1 MDKNKKILK
10 KVLAIALLLSMA
22 GPAVGER
29 TTTGSA
35 IWPFSKSY
43 SQEEVDAVYEKAFN
57 WADEGVELAKGL
69 DDTKEA
75 QGFIKEFQE
84 LKINL
89 ENDEKRTY
97 DKATKSRKEIKKLLN
112 DVKASINLQEIE
124 RRKAE
129 KRKKEEEHKKAEEH
143 KRKLEEQKRQ
153 EKQKEEE
160 HRRKL
165 EEQERQEKQKEEEHK
180 RKLEEQK
187 LQMEKE
193 ERERQEAIK
202 NAAVSLEEKLDF
214 MLRDARKKIEN
225 PESVEHINARAA
237 EITEKIQQI
246 DNLNRVPGVEALIEE
261 FKAEIKTVLEE
272 EEIIR
277 QENLKKSLEKA
288 KTGLF
293 ELRETLQNLLAELDK
308 EDENYSELD
317 NVFVGMHPELINSID
332 NLKGVDAIKNELE
345 TTISQVKV
353 LLDKQEQKRAE
364 KKIKEEFDRRIEDLR
379 DPEKQAEL
387 LAEGKVSLDDII
399 GGNKKAKNK
408 AKALIKSYRKYNS
421 GGKIVPSKGLLFYGP
436 PGTGK
441 TSLAKAIAAEEG
453 LELFAITPSF
463 VMVDNGERKV
473 LEMFEQAKK
482 AAQISGKSVIFLVD
496 EIDAVA
502 QKRSNTGSDKVLVM
516 LMNEIDKLTP
526 RDNVIILSTTN
537 RREALDAA
545 IIRSGRLDQSVEVGH
560 PNTDDKKEIM
570 NIYLKHLNC
579 DNDVN
584 IANIV
589 DKMRG
594 FSGAD
599 IKRVVDIAI
608 ESAMERENIESF
620 SDITITNADIQTGI
634 ATIMDEKTS
643 VY

>member
-10 KVLAIALLLSMA
+10 KVLAIALSLSMA
-22 GPAVGER
+22 GPAVGEK

-35 IWPFSKSY
+35 IWPFSKGY
-43 SQEEVDAVYEKAFN
+43 SQEEVDAAYEKAFN

-75 QGFIKEFQE
+75 QWFIKEFQE

-112 DVKASINLQEIE
+112 YVKASINLQEIE

-129 KRKKEEEHKKAEEH
+129 KRKKEEEHQKA
-143 KRKLEEQKRQ
+143 
-153 EKQKEEE
+153 
-160 HRRKL
+160 
-165 EEQERQEKQKEEEHK
+165 EEHK

-202 NAAVSLEEKLDF
+202 NASVSLEEKLDF
-214 MLRDARKKIEN
+214 MLRDAVKKIDSAEN
-225 PESVEHINARAA
+225 IELLNSRAG
-237 EITEKIQQI
+237 EIKEKISQI

-261 FKAEIKTVLEE
+261 FKAEITTVLEE

-317 NVFVGMHPELINSID
+317 NVFVGIHPELINSID

-345 TTISQVKV
+345 STISKVKV

-463 VMVDNGERKV
+463 VMGDNGERKV

-482 AAQISGKSVIFLVD
+482 AAQISGQPVIFLVD

-584 IANIV
+584 IANMV

>member
-1 MDKNKKILK
+1 MDKNEKILK
-10 KVLAIALLLSMA
+10 KVLAIALSLSMA
-22 GPAVGER
+22 GPAVGEK

-35 IWPFSKSY
+35 IWPFSKGY
-43 SQEEVDAVYEKAFN
+43 SQEEVDAAYEKAFN

-75 QGFIKEFQE
+75 QWFIKEFQE

-112 DVKASINLQEIE
+112 YVKASINLQEIE

-129 KRKKEEEHKKAEEH
+129 KRKKEEEHQKA
-143 KRKLEEQKRQ
+143 
-153 EKQKEEE
+153 
-160 HRRKL
+160 
-165 EEQERQEKQKEEEHK
+165 EEHK

-214 MLRDARKKIEN
+214 MLRDAVKKIDSAEN
-225 PESVEHINARAA
+225 IELLNSRAG
-237 EITEKIQQI
+237 EIKEKISQI

-261 FKAEIKTVLEE
+261 FKAEITTVLEE

-317 NVFVGMHPELINSID
+317 NVFVGIHPELINSID

-345 TTISQVKV
+345 STISKVKV

-463 VMVDNGERKV
+463 VMGDNGERKV

-482 AAQISGKSVIFLVD
+482 AAQISGQPVIFLVD

-584 IANIV
+584 IANMV

>member
-1 MDKNKKILK
+1 MDKNKKVLK
-10 KVLAIALLLSMA
+10 KVLATALSISIVST
-22 GPAVGER
+22 AVGAKV
-29 TTTGSA
+29 TTGSA

-43 SQEEVDAVYEKAFN
+43 SQEEVNSAYEKAFN
-57 WADEGVELAKGL
+57 LADEGLELAKGL
-69 DDTKEA
+69 DDINEA
-75 QGFIKEFQE
+75 QGFIKDLQE
-84 LKINL
+84 LKSDL
-89 ENDEKRTY
+89 ENDDKRTY
-97 DKATKSRKEIKKLLN
+97 DKATKAQKEIKKLHS
-112 DVKASINLQEIE
+112 DIKASINLQEIE
-124 RRKAE
+124 RRKE
-129 KRKKEEEHKKAEEH
+129 EEEHAKQI
-143 KRKLEEQKRQ
+143 EEQKRQ
-153 EKQKEEE
+153 AELEEKQKEEE

-165 EEQERQEKQKEEEHK
+165 EEQELQEKQKEKEHK

-202 NAAVSLEEKLDF
+202 NAAVSLEEKLES
-214 MLRDARKKIEN
+214 MLRDAVKKIESTEN
-225 PESVEHINARAA
+225 VEHLDSRAG
-237 EITEKIQQI
+237 EIKEKISQI

-261 FKAEIKTVLEE
+261 FKAEITTVLEE
-272 EEIIR
+272 EEKIR

-288 KTGLF
+288 KAGLF
-293 ELRETLQNLLAELDK
+293 ELRETLQNLLAELDE

-317 NVFVGMHPELINSID
+317 NIFVGIHPELINSID
-332 NLKGVDAIKNELE
+332 SLEGADAIKNELE
-345 TTISQVKV
+345 STISKVKA
-353 LLDKQEQKRAE
+353 LLDQQEQKRAE
-364 KKIKEEFDRRIEDLR
+364 KKAKEEFDRRIEDLR
-379 DPEKQAEL
+379 NPEKQAEL

-463 VMVDNGERKV
+463 VMGDNGERKV

-482 AAQISGKSVIFLVD
+482 AAQISGQPVIFLVD

-537 RREALDAA
+537 RRKALDAA

-579 DNDVN
+579 ANDVN
-584 IANIV
+584 IATMV

-608 ESAMERENIESF
+608 EAAMERENIESF

>member
-1 MDKNKKILK
+1 MK
-10 KVLAIALLLSMA
+10 KVLAIALSLSMA
-22 GPAVGER
+22 GPAVGEK

-35 IWPFSKSY
+35 IWPFSKGY
-43 SQEEVDAVYEKAFN
+43 SQEEVDAAYEKAFN

-112 DVKASINLQEIE
+112 YVKASINLQEIE

-129 KRKKEEEHKKAEEH
+129 KRKKEEEHQKA
-143 KRKLEEQKRQ
+143 
-153 EKQKEEE
+153 
-160 HRRKL
+160 
-165 EEQERQEKQKEEEHK
+165 EEHK

-202 NAAVSLEEKLDF
+202 NAAVSLEEKLES
-214 MLRDARKKIEN
+214 MLRDAVKKIDSAEN
-225 PESVEHINARAA
+225 IELLNSRAG
-237 EITEKIQQI
+237 EIKEKISQI

-261 FKAEIKTVLEE
+261 FKAEITTVLEE

-317 NVFVGMHPELINSID
+317 NVFVGIHPELINSID
-332 NLKGVDAIKNELE
+332 SLEGADAIKNELE
-345 TTISQVKV
+345 LTISKVKA
-353 LLDKQEQKRAE
+353 LLDQQEQKRAE

-463 VMVDNGERKV
+463 VMGDNGERKV

-482 AAQISGKSVIFLVD
+482 AAQISGQPVIFLVD

-584 IANIV
+584 IANMV

>member
-1 MDKNKKILK
+1 MDKNKRIMK
-10 KVLAIALLLSMA
+10 KVLAIALSLSMA
-22 GPAVGER
+22 GPAVGEK

-35 IWPFSKSY
+35 IWPFSKGY
-43 SQEEVDAVYEKAFN
+43 SQEEVDAAYEKAFN
-57 WADEGVELAKGL
+57 WADEGVKLAKGL

-129 KRKKEEEHKKAEEH
+129 KRKKEEEHQKA
-143 KRKLEEQKRQ
+143 
-153 EKQKEEE
+153 
-160 HRRKL
+160 
-165 EEQERQEKQKEEEHK
+165 EEHK

-202 NAAVSLEEKLDF
+202 NAAVSLEEKLES
-214 MLRDARKKIEN
+214 MLRDAVKKIDSAEN
-225 PESVEHINARAA
+225 IELLNSRAG
-237 EITEKIQQI
+237 EIKEKISQI
-246 DNLNRVPGVEALIEE
+246 DNLNRVTGVEALIEE
-261 FKAEIKTVLEE
+261 FKAEITTVLEE

-317 NVFVGMHPELINSID
+317 NVFVGIHPELINSID
-332 NLKGVDAIKNELE
+332 SLEGADAIKNELE
-345 TTISQVKV
+345 LTISKVKA
-353 LLDKQEQKRAE
+353 LLDQQEQKRAE

-463 VMVDNGERKV
+463 VMGDNGERKV

-482 AAQISGKSVIFLVD
+482 AAQISGKPVIFLVD
-496 EIDAVA
+496 EIDAIA

-516 LMNEIDKLTP
+516 FINEIDKLKP
-526 RDNVIILSTTN
+526 RDNVIIFATTN
-537 RREALDAA
+537 TRNALDPAM
-545 IIRSGRLDQSVEVGH
+545 IRSGRIDQSVEVGL
-560 PNTDDKKEIM
+560 PNTDDKKEII
-570 NIYLKHLNC
+570 NIYLKVLKC
-579 DNDVN
+579 ANDVN
-584 IANIV
+584 IDAMA
-589 DKMRG
+589 DKMKG

-599 IKRVVDIAI
+599 IKRAVDIAT

-620 SDITITNADIQTGI
+620 SDITITNVAVQTGI
-634 ATIMDEKTS
+634 ATIIDEKTS
-643 VY
+643 D

>member
-1 MDKNKKILK
+1 MDKNKRVMK
-10 KVLAIALLLSMA
+10 KVLAIALSLSMA
-22 GPAVGER
+22 GPAVGEK

-35 IWPFSKSY
+35 IWPFSKGY
-43 SQEEVDAVYEKAFN
+43 SQEEVDAAYEKAFN

-112 DVKASINLQEIE
+112 YVKASINLQEIE

-129 KRKKEEEHKKAEEH
+129 KRKKEEEHQKA
-143 KRKLEEQKRQ
+143 
-153 EKQKEEE
+153 
-160 HRRKL
+160 
-165 EEQERQEKQKEEEHK
+165 EEHK

-202 NAAVSLEEKLDF
+202 NAAVSLEEKLES
-214 MLRDARKKIEN
+214 MLRDAVKKIDSAEN
-225 PESVEHINARAA
+225 IELLNSRAG
-237 EITEKIQQI
+237 EIKEKISQI

-261 FKAEIKTVLEE
+261 FKAEITTVLEE

-317 NVFVGMHPELINSID
+317 NVFVGIHPELINSID
-332 NLKGVDAIKNELE
+332 SLEGADAIKNELE
-345 TTISQVKV
+345 LTISKVKA
-353 LLDKQEQKRAE
+353 LLDQQEQKRAE

-463 VMVDNGERKV
+463 VMGDNGERKV

-482 AAQISGKSVIFLVD
+482 AAQISGQPVIFLVD

-584 IANIV
+584 IANMV

>member
-10 KVLAIALLLSMA
+10 KVLAIALSLSMA
-22 GPAVGER
+22 GPAVGEK

-35 IWPFSKSY
+35 IWPFSKGY
-43 SQEEVDAVYEKAFN
+43 SQEEVDAAYEKAFN

-75 QGFIKEFQE
+75 QWFIKEFQE

-112 DVKASINLQEIE
+112 YVKASINLQEIE

-129 KRKKEEEHKKAEEH
+129 KRKKEEEHQKA
-143 KRKLEEQKRQ
+143 
-153 EKQKEEE
+153 
-160 HRRKL
+160 
-165 EEQERQEKQKEEEHK
+165 EEHK

-202 NAAVSLEEKLDF
+202 NAAVSLEEKLES
-214 MLRDARKKIEN
+214 MLRDAVKKIDSAEN
-225 PESVEHINARAA
+225 IELLNSRAG
-237 EITEKIQQI
+237 EIKEKISQI

-261 FKAEIKTVLEE
+261 FKAEITTVLEE

-317 NVFVGMHPELINSID
+317 NVFVGIHPELINSID
-332 NLKGVDAIKNELE
+332 SLEGADAIKNELE
-345 TTISQVKV
+345 LTISKVKA
-353 LLDKQEQKRAE
+353 LLDQQEQKRAE

-463 VMVDNGERKV
+463 VMGDNGERKV

-482 AAQISGKSVIFLVD
+482 AAQISGQPVIFLVD

-584 IANIV
+584 IANMV

-608 ESAMERENIESF
+608 ESAMECKNIESF

>member
-1 MDKNKKILK
+1 MNKNKKILK

-22 GPAVGER
+22 GPAVGEK

-35 IWPFSKSY
+35 IWPFSKGY
-43 SQEEVDAVYEKAFN
+43 SQEEVDAAYEKAFN

-75 QGFIKEFQE
+75 QWFIKEFQE

-129 KRKKEEEHKKAEEH
+129 KHKKEEEHKKA
-143 KRKLEEQKRQ
+143 
-153 EKQKEEE
+153 
-160 HRRKL
+160 
-165 EEQERQEKQKEEEHK
+165 EEHK

-225 PESVEHINARAA
+225 PENVEHINARAA

-246 DNLNRVPGVEALIEE
+246 DNLNRVLGVEVLFEE
-261 FKAEIKTVLEE
+261 LQAEITTVLEE

-317 NVFVGMHPELINSID
+317 NVFVGIHPELINSID
-332 NLKGVDAIKNELE
+332 SLEGADAIKNELE
-345 TTISQVKV
+345 LTISKVKV

-387 LAEGKVSLDDII
+387 LAAGKVSLDDII

-463 VMVDNGERKV
+463 VMGDNGERKV

-482 AAQISGKSVIFLVD
+482 AAQISGQPVIFLVD

-584 IANIV
+584 IANMV

>member
-1 MDKNKKILK
+1 MDKNKRVMK
-10 KVLAIALLLSMA
+10 KVLAIALSLSMA
-22 GPAVGER
+22 GPAVGEK

-35 IWPFSKSY
+35 IWPFSKGY
-43 SQEEVDAVYEKAFN
+43 SQEEVDAAYEKAFN

-112 DVKASINLQEIE
+112 YVKASINLQEIE

-129 KRKKEEEHKKAEEH
+129 KRKKEEEHQKA
-143 KRKLEEQKRQ
+143 
-153 EKQKEEE
+153 
-160 HRRKL
+160 
-165 EEQERQEKQKEEEHK
+165 EEHK

-202 NAAVSLEEKLDF
+202 NASVSLEEKLDF
-214 MLRDARKKIEN
+214 MLRDAVKKIDSAEN
-225 PESVEHINARAA
+225 IELLNSRAG
-237 EITEKIQQI
+237 EIKEKISQI

-261 FKAEIKTVLEE
+261 FKAEITTVLEE

-317 NVFVGMHPELINSID
+317 NVFVGIHPELINSID

-345 TTISQVKV
+345 STISKVKV

-463 VMVDNGERKV
+463 VMGDNGERKV

-482 AAQISGKSVIFLVD
+482 AAQISGQPVIFLVD

-584 IANIV
+584 IANMV

>member
-1 MDKNKKILK
+1 MNKKVLK
-10 KVLAIALLLSMA
+10 KVLATALSISIVST
-22 GPAVGER
+22 AVGAKV
-29 TTTGSA
+29 TTGSA

-43 SQEEVDAVYEKAFN
+43 SQEEVNSAYEKAFN
-57 WADEGVELAKGL
+57 LADEGLELAKGL
-69 DDTKEA
+69 DDINEA
-75 QGFIKEFQE
+75 QGFIKDLQE
-84 LKINL
+84 LKSDL
-89 ENDEKRTY
+89 ENDDKRTY
-97 DKATKSRKEIKKLLN
+97 DKAKNAQKEIRNLYN
-112 DVKASINLQEIE
+112 DIKASINLQEIE

-129 KRKKEEEHKKAEEH
+129 ELRKAEEQKKEEEH
-143 KRKLEEQKRQ
+143 R
-153 EKQKEEE
+153 
-160 HRRKL
+160 
-165 EEQERQEKQKEEEHK
+165 

-202 NAAVSLEEKLDF
+202 NAAVSLEEKLES
-214 MLRDARKKIEN
+214 MLRDAVKRIDRAEN
-225 PESVEHINARAA
+225 VEHLDSRAG
-237 EITEKIQQI
+237 EIKEKISQI

-261 FKAEIKTVLEE
+261 FKAEITTVLEE
-272 EEIIR
+272 EEKIR

-317 NVFVGMHPELINSID
+317 NVFVGIHPELINSID
-332 NLKGVDAIKNELE
+332 SLEGADAIKNELE
-345 TTISQVKV
+345 STISKVKA
-353 LLDKQEQKRAE
+353 LLDQQEQKRAE
-364 KKIKEEFDRRIEDLR
+364 KKAKEEFDRRIEDLR

-463 VMVDNGERKV
+463 VMGDNGERKV

-482 AAQISGKSVIFLVD
+482 AAQISGQPVIFLVD

-537 RREALDAA
+537 RRKALDAA

-579 DNDVN
+579 ANDVN
-584 IANIV
+584 IATMV

-608 ESAMERENIESF
+608 ESAMESENVENF
-620 SDITITNADIQTGI
+620 SDITITNADIQMGI

>member
-10 KVLAIALLLSMA
+10 KVLAIALSLSMA
-22 GPAVGER
+22 GPAVGEK

-35 IWPFSKSY
+35 IWPFSKGY
-43 SQEEVDAVYEKAFN
+43 SQEEVDAAYEKAFN

-112 DVKASINLQEIE
+112 YVKASINLQEIE

-129 KRKKEEEHKKAEEH
+129 KRKKEEEHQKA
-143 KRKLEEQKRQ
+143 
-153 EKQKEEE
+153 
-160 HRRKL
+160 
-165 EEQERQEKQKEEEHK
+165 EEHK

-202 NAAVSLEEKLDF
+202 NAAVSLEEKLES
-214 MLRDARKKIEN
+214 MLRDAVKKIDSAEN
-225 PESVEHINARAA
+225 IELLNSRAG
-237 EITEKIQQI
+237 EIKEKISQI

-261 FKAEIKTVLEE
+261 FKAEITTVLEE

-317 NVFVGMHPELINSID
+317 NVFVGIHPELINSID
-332 NLKGVDAIKNELE
+332 SLEGADAIKNELE
-345 TTISQVKV
+345 LTISKVKA
-353 LLDKQEQKRAE
+353 LLDQQEQKRAE

-463 VMVDNGERKV
+463 VMGDNGERKV

-482 AAQISGKSVIFLVD
+482 AAQISGQPVIFLVD

-584 IANIV
+584 IANMV

>member
-10 KVLAIALLLSMA
+10 KVLAIALSLSMA
-22 GPAVGER
+22 GPAVGEK

-35 IWPFSKSY
+35 IWPFSKGY
-43 SQEEVDAVYEKAFN
+43 SQEEVDAAYEKAFN

-75 QGFIKEFQE
+75 QWFIKEFQE

-129 KRKKEEEHKKAEEH
+129 KRKKEEEHQKA
-143 KRKLEEQKRQ
+143 
-153 EKQKEEE
+153 
-160 HRRKL
+160 
-165 EEQERQEKQKEEEHK
+165 EEHK

-202 NAAVSLEEKLDF
+202 NAAVSLEEKLES
-214 MLRDARKKIEN
+214 MLRDAVKKIDSAEN
-225 PESVEHINARAA
+225 IELLNSRAG
-237 EITEKIQQI
+237 EIKEKISQI

-261 FKAEIKTVLEE
+261 FKAEITTVLEE

-317 NVFVGMHPELINSID
+317 NVFVGIHPELINSID

-345 TTISQVKV
+345 STISQVKV

-463 VMVDNGERKV
+463 VMGDNGERKV

-482 AAQISGKSVIFLVD
+482 AAQISGKPVIFLVD

-579 DNDVN
+579 ANDVN
-584 IANIV
+584 IANMV

-608 ESAMERENIESF
+608 ESAMELENIESF

>member
-10 KVLAIALLLSMA
+10 KVLAIALSLSMA
-22 GPAVGER
+22 GPAVGEK

-35 IWPFSKSY
+35 IWPFSKGY
-43 SQEEVDAVYEKAFN
+43 SQEEVDAAYEKAFN

-75 QGFIKEFQE
+75 QWFIKEFQE

-112 DVKASINLQEIE
+112 YVKASINLQEIE

-129 KRKKEEEHKKAEEH
+129 KRKKEEEHQKA
-143 KRKLEEQKRQ
+143 
-153 EKQKEEE
+153 
-160 HRRKL
+160 
-165 EEQERQEKQKEEEHK
+165 EEHK

-202 NAAVSLEEKLDF
+202 NAAVSLEEKLES
-214 MLRDARKKIEN
+214 MLRDAVKKIDSAEN
-225 PESVEHINARAA
+225 IELLNSRAG
-237 EITEKIQQI
+237 EIKEKISQI

-261 FKAEIKTVLEE
+261 FKAEITTVLEE

-317 NVFVGMHPELINSID
+317 NVFVGIHPELINSID
-332 NLKGVDAIKNELE
+332 SLEGADAIKNELE
-345 TTISQVKV
+345 STISKVKV

-463 VMVDNGERKV
+463 VMGDNGERKV

-482 AAQISGKSVIFLVD
+482 AAQISGQPVIFLVD

-584 IANIV
+584 IANMV

>member
-1 MDKNKKILK
+1 MDKNKRVMK
-10 KVLAIALLLSMA
+10 KVLAIALSLSMA
-22 GPAVGER
+22 GPAVGEK

-35 IWPFSKSY
+35 IWPFSKGY
-43 SQEEVDAVYEKAFN
+43 SQEEVDAAYEKAFN

-112 DVKASINLQEIE
+112 YVKASINLQEIE

-129 KRKKEEEHKKAEEH
+129 KRKKEEEHQKA
-143 KRKLEEQKRQ
+143 
-153 EKQKEEE
+153 
-160 HRRKL
+160 
-165 EEQERQEKQKEEEHK
+165 EEHK

-202 NAAVSLEEKLDF
+202 NAAVSLEEKLES
-214 MLRDARKKIEN
+214 MLRDAVKKIDSAEN
-225 PESVEHINARAA
+225 IELLNSRAG
-237 EITEKIQQI
+237 EIKEKISQI

-261 FKAEIKTVLEE
+261 FKAEITTVLEE

-317 NVFVGMHPELINSID
+317 NVFVGIHPELINSID
-332 NLKGVDAIKNELE
+332 SLEGADAIKNELE
-345 TTISQVKV
+345 LTISKVKA
-353 LLDKQEQKRAE
+353 LLDQQEQKRAE

-379 DPEKQAEL
+379 GPEKQAEL

-463 VMVDNGERKV
+463 VMGDNGERKV

-482 AAQISGKSVIFLVD
+482 AAQISGQPVIFLVD

-584 IANIV
+584 IANMV

>member
-1 MDKNKKILK
+1 MNKNKKILK

-22 GPAVGER
+22 GPAVGEK

-35 IWPFSKSY
+35 IWPFSKGY
-43 SQEEVDAVYEKAFN
+43 SQEEVDAAYEKAFN

-75 QGFIKEFQE
+75 QWFIKEFQE

-129 KRKKEEEHKKAEEH
+129 KRKKEEEHQKA
-143 KRKLEEQKRQ
+143 
-153 EKQKEEE
+153 
-160 HRRKL
+160 
-165 EEQERQEKQKEEEHK
+165 EEHK

-202 NAAVSLEEKLDF
+202 NAAVSLEEKLES
-214 MLRDARKKIEN
+214 MLRDAVKKIDSAEN
-225 PESVEHINARAA
+225 IELLNSRAG
-237 EITEKIQQI
+237 EIKEKISQI

-261 FKAEIKTVLEE
+261 FKAEITTVLEE

-317 NVFVGMHPELINSID
+317 SIFVGMHPELINSID

-345 TTISQVKV
+345 STISQVKV

-463 VMVDNGERKV
+463 VMGDNGERKV

-482 AAQISGKSVIFLVD
+482 AAQISGKPVIFLVD

-579 DNDVN
+579 ANDVN
-584 IANIV
+584 IANMV

-608 ESAMERENIESF
+608 ESAMELENIESF

-634 ATIMDEKTS
+634 ATIMAEKTS